1 AVPLKED
8 IQVLFVTRGE
18 RNLRSDLRD
27 LILQEG
33 DELLLYGEK
42 QLLEETILQQSNVT
56 KYM

>member
-1 AVPLKED
+1 M
-8 IQVLFVTRGE
+8 QVLFVTRGE

-42 QLLEETILQQSNVT
+42 QLLEETILQQSNAT